1 MELNK
6 ILTIY
11 DRLYRFIA
19 YNIVS
24 GDSMWKNDKKIEKD
38 IVNLKK
44 HQQSLDKQ
52 EKHICYFFYDLISG
66 EKIYPTNIMTGEIR
80 YNKELAKY
88 QVKVDKFPKAKIIN
102 IRFDPV
108 EEQYCIIN
116 NISVKIND
124 KKADIQAINGSHIDN
139 MDIFYST
146 DPQYSVISKEG
157 KIKNL
162 LIEFDDILGFQKEM
176 FKYSPV
182 LKKMMI
188 IKKQNKYKEL
198 FFKAVRYFFKNG
210 FISTFKRI
218 VEYVKNNKYSNV
230 CVSHTPYNAWFQSN
244 HVIEN
249 CKTNIK
255 PVAFYLPQFHTF
267 KENNEWWGEG
277 FTEWT
282 NTRKATPKYEG
293 HYQPREPHDDFGYYT
308 LDNKEM
314 LQKQAKL
321 AKEHGIYGFCFYYYW
336 FSGKRLMEKPLDIF
350 LANKDIDINFC
361 LCWANENWTR
371 TWDGLEKNVLIK
383 QDYTEED
390 DINFIKDL
398 KKYIDDERYIKVDN
412 KPVIIVYNPK
422 AIPDCKKTFAA
433 WRKTAKDTGVG
444 DILIWI
450 CQTHDINAKK
460 LNIINDVDGEIEFPP
475 HKPNIAAVDL
485 NKLYFENGCKPS
497 ALYYYESIINSYL
510 MRNRDKSNTLPV
522 YKTVTLAWDNSARRN
537 IGWVNLI
544 YYSLESF
551 YGWVNDTV
559 RYTEKAHKKDKQFMF
574 INAWNEWAEGT
585 YLEPDKKT
593 GYANINTF
601 SRALYNLPFMKEP
614 LNIEK
619 CSSINYFNDKTEIA
633 VQAHI
638 FYTDLAEEI
647 IGELN
652 KIPYKFDCY
661 ISTDTEEK
669 AKMLQD
675 IFQKLSKAENVYV
688 EVFANRGRDMLP
700 FVSQISKVL
709 DKYKYV
715 CHIHS
720 KKTLTNTVGEEWRKY
735 LFKNLFGSKEN
746 IVGIFDIFENT
757 NTGIIFPETFHAMI
771 TAVDWGSNF
780 DNTEKLLEK
789 MNIDIMLPE
798 NHLIFPV
805 GNMFWAKISAVRQI
819 FENCTNAED
828 YALEAGQVDGTTAHA
843 IERLWVYVAEY
854 NGYTYT
860 NTANKIR

>member
-1 MELNK
+1 M
-6 ILTIY
+6 TIY
-11 DRLYRFIA
+11 TILYKFTGR
-19 YNIVS
+19 NIVS
-24 GDSMWKNDKKIEKD
+24 GESMGKAFNKIDNDIKS
-38 IVNLKK
+38 LKK
-44 HQQSLDKQ
+44 YQQSLDKS
-52 EKHICYFFYDLISG
+52 KNHPCYLFYDLIADN
-66 EKIYPTNIMTGEIR
+66 KIYTTNIITSSIS
-80 YNKELAKY
+80 YNEKTSKY
-88 QVKVDKFPKAKIIN
+88 VVQVDKFPDAEIFN

-108 EEQYCIIN
+108 EEHYCIID
-116 NISVKIND
+116 NIKVKIND
-124 KKADIQAINGSHIDN
+124 KECGVQVSNGHHIDN
-139 MDIFYST
+139 KDIFYST
-146 DPQYSVISKEG
+146 DPQYMINSSNM
-157 KIKNL
+157 KIKCMT
-162 LIEFDDILGFQKEM
+162 IEFDDIVE
-176 FKYSPV
+176 FKRELLEYYPH
-182 LKKMMI
+182 LKNFI
-188 IKKQNKYKEL
+188 IDKKQNKYIEL
-198 FFKAVRYFFKNG
+198 FLKAVRYFSNNG
-210 FISTFKRI
+210 FLPTIKRSL
-218 VEYVKNNKYSNV
+218 EYLKSKKYRNITSNNI
-230 CVSHTPYNAWFQSN
+230 PYDAWFQSN
-244 HVIEN
+244 HIIEN

-308 LDNKEM
+308 LDNKEI
-314 LQKQAKL
+314 LKKQTEL

-336 FSGKRLMEKPLDIF
+336 FSGKRLMEKPVDIF
-350 LANKDIDINFC
+350 TANKDIDINFC

-371 TWDGLEKNVLIK
+371 TWDGLEKDVLIK

-398 KKYIDDERYIKVDN
+398 KKYIDDERYIKVDGR
-412 KPVIIVYNPK
+412 PVIIVYNPK
-422 AIPDCKKTFAA
+422 AIPDCRKTFAA
-433 WRKTAKDTGVG
+433 WRKTAKETGIG
-444 DILIWI
+444 DILIWM

-475 HKPNIAAVDL
+475 HKPNITAVDL
-485 NKLYFENGCKPS
+485 NKFQFENGCRPS
-497 ALYYYESIINSYL
+497 ALYSYESIINSYL
-510 MRNRDKSNTLPV
+510 VRNRDKSNTLPV
-522 YKTVTLAWDNSARRN
+522 YKTVTMAWDNSARRKC
-537 IGWVNLI
+537 GWVNLI

-551 YGWVNDTV
+551 YNWVSDTV
-559 RYTEKAHKKDKQFMF
+559 IYTEKTHKKDKQFMF

-601 SRALYNLPFMKEP
+601 SRAIYKLPFMKE
-614 LNIEK
+614 IVDIKK
-619 CSSINYFNDKTEIA
+619 CSSSNYFNDKTAIA

-638 FYTDLAEEI
+638 FYTDLAEEMI
-647 IGELN
+647 YELN

-661 ISTDTEEK
+661 ISTDTDEK
-669 AKMLQD
+669 AEILREVFK
-675 IFQKLSKAENVYV
+675 KSSKAENVYV

-700 FVSQISKVL
+700 FITQISKVIE
-709 DKYKYV
+709 KYEYI

-735 LFKNLFGSKEN
+735 LFKNLFGNEKN
-746 IVGIFDIFENT
+746 IGGIFDIFENT
-757 NTGIIFPETFHAMI
+757 NTGIIFPETFDALVPA
-771 TAVDWGSNF
+771 AVWGSNYN
-780 DNTEKLLEK
+780 NTKKLLEK

-805 GNMFWAKISAVRQI
+805 GNMFWAKTSAVRQI
-819 FENCTNAED
+819 FENCAGVED

-860 NTANKIR
+860 NTANKA

>member
-1 MELNK
+1 MGNNVK
-6 ILTIY
+6 RIQ
-11 DRLYRFIA
+11 
-19 YNIVS
+19 
-24 GDSMWKNDKKIEKD
+24 KD

-52 EKHICYFFYDLISG
+52 EKHICYFFYDLISNN
-66 EKIYPTNIMTGEIR
+66 KIYPTNIMTGVIN
-80 YNKELAKY
+80 YNEDLGKY
-88 QVKVDKFPKAKIIN
+88 FVQIDKFPKAKILN

-116 NISVKIND
+116 NISVKVNG
-124 KKADIQAINGSHIDN
+124 KNADIKAINGHHIDDN
-139 MDIFYST
+139 DIFYST
-146 DPQYSVISKEG
+146 DPQYAVISKEG
-157 KIKNL
+157 IIKNL
-162 LIEFDDILGFQKEM
+162 VIEFDDILGFQKEM

-182 LKKMMI
+182 LKKLMVV
-188 IKKQNKYKEL
+188 KKQNKYIEL
-198 FFKAVRYFFKNG
+198 FLKAVRYFSNNG
-210 FISTFKRI
+210 FLPTIKRSLEYLKNRKYRHIS
-218 VEYVKNNKYSNV
+218 SN
-230 CVSHTPYNAWFQSN
+230 SIPYDAWFQSN
-244 HVIEN
+244 HIIES

-282 NTRKATPKYEG
+282 NTKKATPKYEG

-444 DILIWI
+444 EILIWI

-460 LNIINDVDGEIEFPP
+460 LNIINFVDGEIEFPP
-475 HKPNIAAVDL
+475 HKPNIAALDFNQFHVQNDC
-485 NKLYFENGCKPS
+485 EPS
-497 ALYYYESIINSYL
+497 ALYSYDSLINSY
-510 MRNRDKSNTLPV
+510 MNRNNGESHKLPV
-522 YKTVTLAWDNSARRN
+522 YKTVTMAWDNSARRN
-537 IGWVNLI
+537 KGWVSFV

-551 YGWVNDTV
+551 YHWVHEIV
-559 RYTEKAHKKDKQFMF
+559 KYTEKTHKKDKQFMF

-709 DKYKYV
+709 DKYKYI

-789 MNIDIMLPE
+789 INIDIMLPE

-805 GNMFWAKISAVRQI
+805 GNMFWAKTSAVRQI
-819 FENCTNAED
+819 FENCASAED

-860 NTANKIR
+860 NTANKTR

>member
-1 MELNK
+1 
-6 ILTIY
+6 
-11 DRLYRFIA
+11 
-19 YNIVS
+19 
-24 GDSMWKNDKKIEKD
+24 
-38 IVNLKK
+38 
-44 HQQSLDKQ
+44 
-52 EKHICYFFYDLISG
+52 
-66 EKIYPTNIMTGEIR
+66 
-80 YNKELAKY
+80 
-88 QVKVDKFPKAKIIN
+88 
-102 IRFDPV
+102 
-108 EEQYCIIN
+108 
-116 NISVKIND
+116 
-124 KKADIQAINGSHIDN
+124 
-139 MDIFYST
+139 
-146 DPQYSVISKEG
+146 
-157 KIKNL
+157 
-162 LIEFDDILGFQKEM
+162 
-176 FKYSPV
+176 
-182 LKKMMI
+182 
-188 IKKQNKYKEL
+188 
-198 FFKAVRYFFKNG
+198 
-210 FISTFKRI
+210 
-218 VEYVKNNKYSNV
+218 
-230 CVSHTPYNAWFQSN
+230 
-244 HVIEN
+244 
-249 CKTNIK
+249 
-255 PVAFYLPQFHTF
+255 
-267 KENNEWWGEG
+267 
-277 FTEWT
+277 
-282 NTRKATPKYEG
+282 
-293 HYQPREPHDDFGYYT
+293 
-308 LDNKEM
+308 
-314 LQKQAKL
+314 
-321 AKEHGIYGFCFYYYW
+321 
-336 FSGKRLMEKPLDIF
+336 MEKPLDIF

-485 NKLYFENGCKPS
+485 NKLYFENGCIPS

-619 CSSINYFNDKTEIA
+619 CSSIDYFNDKTEIA

-688 EVFANRGRDMLP
+688 EVFDNRGRDMLP

-709 DKYKYV
+709 DKYKYI

-746 IVGIFDIFENT
+746 IGGIFDIFENT

-819 FENCTNAED
+819 FENCASAED
-828 YALEAGQVDGTTAHA
+828 YAVEAGQVDGTTAHA

-860 NTANKIR
+860 NTANKTR

>member
-1 MELNK
+1 MGK
-6 ILTIY
+6 SVKRIQ
-11 DRLYRFIA
+11 
-19 YNIVS
+19 
-24 GDSMWKNDKKIEKD
+24 KD
-38 IVNLKK
+38 IDNLKK
-44 HQQSLDKQ
+44 YQQSLDKD
-52 EKHICYFFYDLISG
+52 EKHICYFFYDLISNN
-66 EKIYPTNIMTGEIR
+66 KIYPTNIMTGVIK
-80 YNKELAKY
+80 YNQDLGKY
-88 QVKVDKFPKAKIIN
+88 FVQIDKFPKAKILN

-108 EEQYCIIN
+108 EEQYCIVN
-116 NISVKIND
+116 NISVKVNG
-124 KKADIQAINGSHIDN
+124 KNADIKAINGHHIDN
-139 MDIFYST
+139 NDIFYST

-210 FISTFKRI
+210 FISTFKRSI
-218 VEYVKNNKYSNV
+218 EYVKNNKYSNV
-230 CVSHTPYNAWFQSN
+230 CISHTPYNAWFQSN

-249 CKTNIK
+249 SKTNIK

-282 NTRKATPKYEG
+282 NTRKATPKFSG

-308 LDNKEM
+308 LDNKEI
-314 LQKQAKL
+314 LQQQAKL

-336 FSGKRLMEKPLDIF
+336 FSGKRLMEKPVDIF
-350 LANKDIDINFC
+350 TANKDIDINFC

-390 DINFIKDL
+390 NINFIKDL

-433 WRKTAKDTGVG
+433 WRKTAQETGVG
-444 DILIWI
+444 EILIWI
-450 CQTHDINAKK
+450 CQTHDFNAKK
-460 LNIINDVDGEIEFPP
+460 LNIINFVDGEIEFPP
-475 HKPNIAAVDL
+475 HQPNIAALDFNQFHVQKDC
-485 NKLYFENGCKPS
+485 EPS
-497 ALYYYESIINSYL
+497 ALYSYDSLINSY
-510 MRNRDKSNTLPV
+510 MNRNTDENHKLPV
-522 YKTVTLAWDNSARRN
+522 YKTVTMAWDNSARRN
-537 IGWVNLI
+537 KGWVSFV

-551 YGWVNDTV
+551 YHWVHEIV
-559 RYTEKAHKKDKQFMF
+559 KYTEKTHKKDKQFMF

-601 SRALYNLPFMKEP
+601 SRALYKLPFMKE
-614 LNIEK
+614 LVNITE
-619 CSSINYFNDKTEIA
+619 CSSINYFEDKTEIA

-638 FYTDLAEEI
+638 YYTDLAKEI
-647 IGELN
+647 IDELN

-661 ISTDTEEK
+661 ISTDTDEK
-669 AKMLQD
+669 AELLMKV
-675 IFQKLSKAENVYV
+675 FKKSSKAENVYV
-688 EVFANRGRDMLP
+688 EVFDNRGRDMLP

-709 DKYKYV
+709 DKYKYI

-746 IVGIFDIFENT
+746 IGGIFDIFENT

-771 TAVDWGSNF
+771 TAVDWGSNLN
-780 DNTEKLLEK
+780 NTGKLLDK
-789 MNIDIMLPE
+789 MNINVILPE

-805 GNMFWAKISAVRQI
+805 GNMFWAKTNAVRQI
-819 FENCTNAED
+819 FENCTDVED
-828 YALEAGQVDGTTAHA
+828 YAVEAGQVDGTIAHA

-860 NTANKIR
+860 NTANKIK

>member
-1 MELNK
+1 MKKNIK
-6 ILTIY
+6 IIQ
-11 DRLYRFIA
+11 
-19 YNIVS
+19 
-24 GDSMWKNDKKIEKD
+24 KD

-44 HQQSLDKQ
+44 YQQSLDKS
-52 EKHICYFFYDLISG
+52 EKHICYFFYDLISNN
-66 EKIYPTNIMTGEIR
+66 KIYPTNIMTGVIN
-80 YNKELAKY
+80 YNQDLGKY
-88 QVKVDKFPKAKIIN
+88 FVQIDKFPKAKILN

-108 EEQYCIIN
+108 EEQYCIVN
-116 NISVKIND
+116 NISVKVNG
-124 KKADIQAINGSHIDN
+124 KSADIKAINGHHIDDN
-139 MDIFYST
+139 DIFYST
-146 DPQYSVISKEG
+146 DPQYAVISKEG
-157 KIKNL
+157 IIKNL
-162 LIEFDDILGFQKEM
+162 VIEFDDILGFQKEM

-182 LKKMMI
+182 LKKLMVV
-188 IKKQNKYKEL
+188 KKQNKYIEL
-198 FFKAVRYFFKNG
+198 FFKTVRYFFKNG
-210 FISTFKRI
+210 FVSTIKRSI
-218 VEYVKNNKYSNV
+218 EYVKNSKYSNV
-230 CVSHTPYNAWFQSN
+230 CVSHTPYDAWFQSN
-244 HVIEN
+244 HIIEN

-422 AIPDCKKTFAA
+422 AIPDCRKTFAA

-460 LNIINDVDGEIEFPP
+460 LNIINFVDGEIEFPP
-475 HKPNIAAVDL
+475 HKPNIAALDFNQFHVKKD
-485 NKLYFENGCKPS
+485 CQPS
-497 ALYYYESIINSYL
+497 ALYSYDSLINSY
-510 MRNRDKSNTLPV
+510 MNRNNDESHKLPV
-522 YKTVTLAWDNSARRN
+522 YKTVTMAWDNSARRN

-789 MNIDIMLPE
+789 MNIDIILPE

-819 FENCTNAED
+819 FTNCTNVED
-828 YALEAGQVDGTTAHA
+828 YVVEAGQVDGTIAHA
-843 IERLWVYVAEY
+843 IERLWVYLAEY

-860 NTANKIR
+860 NTANKTR

>member
-1 MELNK
+1 MK
-6 ILTIY
+6 K
-11 DRLYRFIA
+11 
-19 YNIVS
+19 NI
-24 GDSMWKNDKKIEKD
+24 KKIQKD
-38 IVNLKK
+38 IANLKK
-44 HQQSLDKQ
+44 YQQSLDKQ
-52 EKHICYFFYDLISG
+52 EKHICYFFYDLISNN
-66 EKIYPTNIMTGEIR
+66 KIYPTNIMTGVIK
-80 YNKELAKY
+80 YNQDLGKY
-88 QVKVDKFPKAKIIN
+88 FVQIDKFPKAKILN

-108 EEQYCIIN
+108 EEQYCIVN
-116 NISVKIND
+116 NISAKVNGKN
-124 KKADIQAINGSHIDN
+124 ADIKAINGHHIDDN
-139 MDIFYST
+139 DIFYST
-146 DPQYSVISKEG
+146 DPQYAVISKEG
-157 KIKNL
+157 IIKNL
-162 LIEFDDILGFQKEM
+162 VIEFDDILGFQKEM

-182 LKKMMI
+182 LKKLMVV
-188 IKKQNKYKEL
+188 KKQNKYIEL
-198 FFKAVRYFFKNG
+198 FFKTVRYFFKNG
-210 FISTFKRI
+210 FVSTIKRSI
-218 VEYVKNNKYSNV
+218 EYVKNSKYSNV
-230 CVSHTPYNAWFQSN
+230 CVSHTPYDAWFQSN
-244 HVIEN
+244 HIIEN

-422 AIPDCKKTFAA
+422 AIPDCRKTFAV

-475 HKPNIAAVDL
+475 HKPNIAALDFNQFHVQNDC
-485 NKLYFENGCKPS
+485 EPS
-497 ALYYYESIINSYL
+497 ALYSYDSLINSY
-510 MRNRDKSNTLPV
+510 MNRNTDESHKLPV
-522 YKTVTLAWDNSARRN
+522 YKTVTMAWDNSARRN

-601 SRALYNLPFMKEP
+601 SRALYNLPFMKE
-614 LNIEK
+614 IVDIK
-619 CSSINYFNDKTEIA
+619 KSSSSNYFNDKTEIA

-638 FYTDLAEEI
+638 YYTDLAKEI
-647 IGELN
+647 IDELN

-661 ISTDTEEK
+661 ISTDTDEK
-669 AKMLQD
+669 AEILMKV
-675 IFQKLSKAENVYV
+675 FKKSSKAENVYV

-700 FVSQISKVL
+700 FLTQISKVIEN
-709 DKYKYV
+709 YKYV

-746 IVGIFDIFENT
+746 IGGIFDIFENT

-819 FENCTNAED
+819 FENCASAED
-828 YALEAGQVDGTTAHA
+828 YALEAGQVDGTIAHA
-843 IERLWVYVAEY
+843 IERLWVYLAEY

-860 NTANKIR
+860 NTANKTR

>member
-1 MELNK
+1 M
-6 ILTIY
+6 TG
-11 DRLYRFIA
+11 R
-19 YNIVS
+19 NIVS
-24 GDSMWKNDKKIEKD
+24 GDSMGKNNKEIRKEIEHLKQQ
-38 IVNLKK
+38 NL
-44 HQQSLDKQ
+44 SLDRQ
-52 EKHICYFFYDLISG
+52 EAHPCYLFYDLTADNKVY
-66 EKIYPTNIMTGEIR
+66 KINIITSSIV
-80 YNKELAKY
+80 YNEENGKY
-88 QVKVDKFPKAKIIN
+88 AVQIDKFPETEIFN
-102 IRFDPV
+102 IRFDPL
-108 EEQYCIIN
+108 EEHYCIID
-116 NISVKIND
+116 NIKVKINN
-124 KKADIQAINGSHIDN
+124 KKSNIKAYNGFRINNTDV
-139 MDIFYST
+139 FYST
-146 DPQYSVISKEG
+146 DPQYIIKSKNMQ
-157 KIKNL
+157 IKSIT
-162 LIEFDDILGFQKEM
+162 IEFDNILKFKKELIES
-176 FKYSPV
+176 YPH
-182 LKKMMI
+182 LKKLLI
-188 IKKQNKYKEL
+188 DRKQNKYVEL
-198 FFKAVRYFFKNG
+198 LLKTVRYFSSNG
-210 FISTFKRI
+210 FLPTIKRSI
-218 VEYVKNNKYSNV
+218 DYIKTRRYSKVSVNNV
-230 CVSHTPYNAWFQSN
+230 PYDAWFQSN
-244 HVIEN
+244 HIIEN

-433 WRKTAKDTGVG
+433 WRKTAKETGIG
-444 DILIWI
+444 EILIWI
-450 CQTHDINAKK
+450 CQTHDINATK

-661 ISTDTEEK
+661 ISTDTDEK
-669 AKMLQD
+669 AEILMKV
-675 IFQKLSKAENVYV
+675 FKKSSKAENIYV
-688 EVFANRGRDMLP
+688 EVFDNRGRDMLP

-709 DKYKYV
+709 DKYKYI

-757 NTGIIFPETFHAMI
+757 NTGIIFPATFHAMI

-780 DNTEKLLEK
+780 DNTEKLLKK

-819 FENCTNAED
+819 FENCASAED

-843 IERLWVYVAEY
+843 IERLWVYLAEY

-860 NTANKIR
+860 NTANKTR